1 MTDFV
6 IVFTTTGEAE
16 SADRIAAA
24 LVEAR
29 LAACVQVLPIESHYR
44 WEGALCREPEFQ
56 LQAKT
61 CAALLP
67 AIEALIKNMHSYAVP
82 EIVALPILGGSR
94 DYLDWLAA
102 SVDTA

>member
-1 MTDFV
+1 MADFI
-6 IVFTTTGEAE
+6 IVFSTAGNAE
-16 SADRIAAA
+16 TAHRIAAA

-61 CAALLP
+61 RAALLP
-67 AIEALIKNMHSYAVP
+67 AVEALIKKLHSYAVP
-82 EIVALPILGGSR
+82 EILTVPIIGGSA
-94 DYLDWLAA
+94 DYLTWLAA
-102 SVDTA
+102 SIDTM